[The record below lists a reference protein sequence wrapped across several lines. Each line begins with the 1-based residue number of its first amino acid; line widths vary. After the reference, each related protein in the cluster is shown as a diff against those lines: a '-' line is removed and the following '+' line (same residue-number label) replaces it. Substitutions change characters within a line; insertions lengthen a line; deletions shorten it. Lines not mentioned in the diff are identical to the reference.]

1 MSHTDRSGLF
11 FQDKMKKEYRLKDS
25 DKIGLIVKKRQKVA
39 SEYYTIYYQP
49 AKETKIAVVAGK
61 KIGDAVTRN
70 YNKRVIRE
78 IVRPYIKQIN
88 NIHAVIVTK
97 EQVKNINYI
106 EKQRNLE
113 KLIIKLI
120 ERTSK

>member
-1 MSHTDRSGLF
+1 
-11 FQDKMKKEYRLKDS
+11 MKKIYRLKDS
-25 DKIGLIVKKRQKVA
+25 DKIGLIVKKRQKLS
-39 SEYYTIYYQP
+39 SEFYTVYYQYS
-49 AKETKIAVVAGK
+49 KETKIAVVAGK

-78 IVRPYIKQIN
+78 IVRPYIKEIK

-97 EQVKNINYI
+97 EQIKNTDFK
-106 EKQRNLE
+106 EKKINLE

>member
-1 MSHTDRSGLF
+1 
-11 FQDKMKKEYRLKDS
+11 MKKEYRLKDS
-25 DKIGLIVKKRQKVA
+25 DKIGLIVKKRQRIS
-39 SEYYTIYYQP
+39 SELYTIYYQQ
-49 AKETKIAVVAGK
+49 ATETKIAVVAGK

-78 IVRPYIKQIN
+78 IIRPYLKEIK

-97 EQVKNINYI
+97 EQTNNIDFI
-106 EKQRNLE
+106 EKKINLE

>member
-1 MSHTDRSGLF
+1 
-11 FQDKMKKEYRLKDS
+11 MKKIYRIKDS
-25 DKIGLIVKKRQKVA
+25 DKIGLIVKNRQKIS
-39 SEYYTIYYQP
+39 SEYYTIYF
-49 AKETKIAVVAGK
+49 KHSNDTKVAVVAGK

-78 IVRPYIKQIN
+78 IIRPYIKTIK

-97 EQVKNINYI
+97 EQATKVNFI
-106 EKQRNLE
+106 EKKINLE

>member
-1 MSHTDRSGLF
+1 
-11 FQDKMKKEYRLKDS
+11 MKKEYRLKDS